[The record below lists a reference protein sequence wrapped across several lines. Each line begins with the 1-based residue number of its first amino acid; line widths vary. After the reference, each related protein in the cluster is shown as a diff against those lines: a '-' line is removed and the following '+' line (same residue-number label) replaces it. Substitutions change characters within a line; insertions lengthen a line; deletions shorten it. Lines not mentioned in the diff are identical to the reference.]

1 MSLARDE
8 REREIDLRADR
19 AAYMVVTYGLLV
31 LVMARAVLRN
41 EGAWDLMALVMI
53 GGAVNLGYTA
63 WKRAVSRQMV
73 ALTISIGVLAAV
85 VAGVI
90 AFATRLI

>member
-19 AAYMVVTYGLLV
+19 AAYVVVTYGLLV
-31 LVMARAVLRN
+31 LAFYRAVAKD
-41 EGAWDLMALVMI
+41 EAAWDLMGLVVV

-63 WKRAVSRQMV
+63 WKRAVSRN
-73 ALTISIGVLAAV
+73 LLLLSLSIGVVAAV
-85 VAGVI
+85 VAGAI
-90 AFATRLI
+90 AFSTRFF